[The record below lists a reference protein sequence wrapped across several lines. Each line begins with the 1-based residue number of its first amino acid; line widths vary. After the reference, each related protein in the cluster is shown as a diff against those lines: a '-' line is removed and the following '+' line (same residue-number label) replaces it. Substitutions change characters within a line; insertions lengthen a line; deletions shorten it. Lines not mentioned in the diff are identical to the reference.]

1 MKIAV
6 YQTRRN
12 HRGQGMLEY
21 LILSALIAILC
32 IGAVKTLGSSIKT
45 RIQNTSKRLTSE
57 IPSDLTS
64 FGARQ

>member
-1 MKIAV
+1 
-6 YQTRRN
+6 
-12 HRGQGMLEY
+12 MLEY